1 MGVAA
6 DPYIAA
12 EAMEFEIPDV
22 ITLDVEMPRMDGLTF
37 LEKIMT
43 QHPIPVVM
51 CSSLTDEGCAT
62 ALRAMDYGAVTII
75 TKPKIG
81 VKAFLEES
89 RITICD
95 AIKAAA
101 SVRPRRLI
109 AHPRLAERKL
119 SADVVLAKG
128 DQSFDDL
135 DHGEGGG
142 HRRLDRRHN
151 GYQGR
156 TDSAARGCPW
166 HCDRAA
172 YAGEVHGLVRR
183 CARS

>member
-1 MGVAA
+1 
-6 DPYIAA
+6 
-12 EAMEFEIPDV
+12 
-22 ITLDVEMPRMDGLTF
+22 MDGLTF

-62 ALRAMDYGAVTII
+62 ALRAMEYGAVTII

-101 SVRPRRLI
+101 SVRPRLLTV
-109 AHPRLAERKL
+109 HTKQAERKL
-119 SADVVLAKG
+119 SADVVLAKASNRSMIQTTEKVAVIG
-128 DQSFDDL
+128 AST
-135 DHGEGGG
+135 GGTTAI
-142 HRRLDRRHN
+142 RDVSQR
-151 GYQGR
+151 
-156 TDSAARGCPW
+156 CP
-166 HCDRAA
+166 RMPLA
-172 YAGEVHGLVRR
+172 L
-183 CARS
+183 